1 MNWYQTAENIW
12 SYANDEGLIRS
23 QVMRN
28 YSWGVTISDPGH
40 GEYVALVDLLSNK
53 GPAFVT
59 LKSAKLYVEDHYK

>member
-28 YSWGVTISDPGH
+28 YSWGVTISDPGY
-40 GEYVALVDLLSNK
+40 GEYVALVDLASDK
-53 GPAFVT
+53 GPAFVA
-59 LKSAKLYVEDHYK
+59 LKSAMLYVEDHYK